1 MVIHI
6 RVSEGKPDAPCIAL
20 SRDLSLRVT
29 RGVVV
34 LHAALLTEQTIARCQ
49 QPHVGTALVQVE
61 PAALDGILDAGTELC
76 AASLERV
83 EERSRFYFL
92 GAIPSLAP
100 SASPIRYAAR
110 GLPQFPTRR
119 ADVPSRQASFAR
131 SRSTALAWMI
141 SFRDHPAGSTKSILG
156 NFRVATLD
164 GLVQAGV

>member
-1 MVIHI
+1 MMIHI
-6 RVSEGKPDAPCIAL
+6 CVSEGKPDAPCFAL
-20 SRDLSLRVT
+20 SRDLSLRIT

-34 LHAALLTEQTIARCQ
+34 LHAALLTEQIIARCQ

-76 AASLERV
+76 AASLEHV
-83 EERSRFYFL
+83 EERSRFYFFRSNPISR
-92 GAIPSLAP
+92 AIRFTDPVCRPRTAAISD
-100 SASPIRYAAR
+100 AAR
-110 GLPQFPTRR
+110 RR
-119 ADVPSRQASFAR
+119 AIAASLFR